1 MNSFQRAQVV
11 CRVAIAPYD
20 IWNVCLTGG
29 SNTFIRC
36 VSIMRRSA
44 MSAKEIERRG
54 LVKGKR
60 RRLNNHDKLRTLVQE
75 GAEVEWP
82 INVDQSQSHR
92 PTKLF

>member
-1 MNSFQRAQVV
+1 
-11 CRVAIAPYD
+11 
-20 IWNVCLTGG
+20 
-29 SNTFIRC
+29 
-36 VSIMRRSA
+36 

-82 INVDQSQSHR
+82 MNVDQSQSHR

>member
-1 MNSFQRAQVV
+1 
-11 CRVAIAPYD
+11 
-20 IWNVCLTGG
+20 
-29 SNTFIRC
+29 
-36 VSIMRRSA
+36 

-82 INVDQSQSHR
+82 INVDQSQSQSHR